1 MAAERLT
8 HHRGTAL
15 EPMSGPGARGVQ
27 RHGASP
33 ASRCVCDEYFE
44 VAIAVEISDAE
55 DVNHVRACRQAVP
68 GEARCRAPR
77 RGRSAFDGVVAAEPF
92 QRVRFEGAIAVEIG
106 DQAAGFGAHDLRGD
120 RRTRE
125 RILRCAAGRDRNTTA
140 TCGTTVNA
148 DDRRATR
155 LAIGARTD
163 APHTLV
169 FSQEATWIGRRL
181 VMRCDEMTMHLA
193 VEPQHHEAVRRC
205 GHGRARDRL
214 IRRPG
219 DIAAREQGEQMR
231 SAQRGV
237 EARLSYQDAR
247 QSGGGRFGRRGI
259 DPGGQGRWRGAMSSR
274 GRFRRMSAARGDGE
288 YLYEARLHRAQA
300 STTRRMTA

>member
-1 MAAERLT
+1 MSAPAGKRYQAK
-8 HHRGTAL
+8 RGV
-15 EPMSGPGARGVQ
+15 EHPGAAGLPSM
-27 RHGASP
+27 ASSP
-33 ASRCVCDEYFE
+33 RNPSSEYASRAPSPSRSATKLPDSAHTIF
-44 VAIAVEISDAE
+44 VAIAER
-55 DVNHVRACRQAVP
+55 VN
-68 GEARCRAPR
+68 GSSGAP
-77 RGRSAFDGVVAAEPF
+77 
-92 QRVRFEGAIAVEIG
+92 
-106 DQAAGFGAHDLRGD
+106 
-120 RRTRE
+120 
-125 RILRCAAGRDRNTTA
+125 AGRDRNTTA